1 MIKLRQPIFMTA
13 LGIILAFFLLPGGAL
28 AKDEMDHSG
37 MKMGGGHQHMEMPK
51 EDPGVGLEEK
61 IGEVI
66 PLDLTFR
73 DESGQSVTLGQLV
86 KGPTIIAPIYYRCP
100 NVCNFLQSDLAR
112 VLPDIRRT
120 PGQEYNVISVSF
132 DETETPELAAKN
144 KAMYYQA
151 MKGDFPP
158 GAWRFLTGD
167 KEAIMQLTGS
177 AGYRFRKM
185 HDGQFLHPVVV
196 FVVDS
201 NGTIIRYLHGTRF
214 LAKDITLAL
223 VEASEGRLGTTIQ
236 KVVRFCFSYD
246 AENKTYV
253 FNLLRVSGTAVL
265 LTAGAFL
272 AFLLLGG
279 KKKKKEDRMMGED

>member
-1 MIKLRQPIFMTA
+1 MNRVAELFSLT
-13 LGIILAFFLLPGGAL
+13 LTCLLVSVLLLPRAAY
-28 AKDEMDHSG
+28 AKESPDHAG
-37 MKMGGGHQHMEMPK
+37 MKMDKGHQHQEMPK
-51 EDPGVGLEEK
+51 DDPGVGLEEK
-61 IGEVI
+61 IGATI

-73 DESGQSVTLGQLV
+73 EESGQAVTLRQLV

-100 NVCNFLQSDLAR
+100 NVCTFLQSDLAR
-112 VLPDIRRT
+112 VLPDIRRE
-120 PGQEYNVISVSF
+120 PGKEYNVLSVSF

-144 KAMYYQA
+144 REMYYQA
-151 MKGDFPP
+151 IKTDFPAD
-158 GAWRFLTGD
+158 AWRFLTGD
-167 KEAIMQLTGS
+167 RDAIMQLTDA

-185 HDGQFLHPVVV
+185 HDGQFLHPVVI

-201 NGTIIRYLHGTRF
+201 QGTIVRYLHGTHF
-214 LAKDITLAL
+214 LPKDITLAL

-253 FNLLRVSGTAVL
+253 FNLLRVSGTVVL
-265 LTAGAFL
+265 LTAAGFL

-279 KKKKKEDRMMGED
+279 KKKKRDN

>member
-1 MIKLRQPIFMTA
+1 MTKNR
-13 LGIILAFFLLPGGAL
+13 LPVLLTVLSILLSILVLPGISL
-28 AKDEMDHSG
+28 AKEAMDHTG
-37 MKMGGGHQHMEMPK
+37 MKMEGGHQHTEMPK

-61 IGEVI
+61 IGASI
-66 PLDLTFR
+66 PLSLTFK
-73 DESGQSVTLGQLV
+73 DETGQSVTLGQLV
-86 KGPTIIAPIYYRCP
+86 NGPTIIAPIYYRCP
-100 NVCNFLQSDLAR
+100 NVCNFLQADLAR
-112 VLPDIRRT
+112 VLPDIRRQ
-120 PGQEYNVISVSF
+120 PGEDYNVMSVSF
-132 DETETPELAAKN
+132 DDTETPELAAKS
-144 KAMYYQA
+144 KKMYFQA
-151 MKGDFPP
+151 MQGEFPAD
-158 GAWRFLTGD
+158 AWRFLTGD
-167 KEAIMQLTGS
+167 MDAIMQLTGS

-201 NGTIIRYLHGTRF
+201 NGTIVRYLHGTRF
-214 LAKDITLAL
+214 LPKDITLAL

-236 KVVRFCFSYD
+236 KMVQFCFSYD

-279 KKKKKEDRMMGED
+279 KKKKRED